1 MMTIPKVRISLVDSS
16 LVANNPVVSNL
27 VVSSLEVS
35 NLEANNPVVSSLEAN
50 NLVANNLVANNLVK
64 LMRLF
69 VIDFQTL
76 KKHGLMH
83 LVGIRHT
90 IIAMSLQRLVSKSV
104 LTMPLAKMA

>member
-35 NLEANNPVVSSLEAN
+35 NLEANNPVVSSLE
-50 NLVANNLVANNLVK
+50 ANNLVANNLVK